1 MQRYP
6 KAIIPMIIV
15 LLAMILTACGGEEAA
30 PEPAAPEAGQQP
42 AATQPAEAGAAATLP
57 PPVISGEILPTPTLA
72 PAGSE
77 GEAPAEPVPAEP
89 EVSGPFPA
97 DQFGYGL
104 PGVVITDEAG

>member
-89 EVSGPFPA
+89 
-97 DQFGYGL
+97 
-104 PGVVITDEAG
+104 